1 MKISVQ
7 EAVDALRTREGKT
20 FIELFRRNG
29 LSVEIYQPEG
39 QDLQTPHQQD
49 ELYIIISGNGLFQD
63 GDERYPFGPGD
74 LIFVPAHREHRFLDF
89 SDDFKTWVIFF

>member
-49 ELYIIISGNGLFQD
+49 ELYIIISGNGVFQD
-63 GDERYPFGPGD
+63 GGERYPFGPGD

>member
-1 MKISVQ
+1 M
-7 EAVDALRTREGKT
+7 RTREGKT

>member
-1 MKISVQ
+1 M
-7 EAVDALRTREGKT
+7 RTREGKT
-20 FIELFRRNG
+20 FIELFRRND
-29 LSVEIYQPEG
+29 LSIELYQPEV